1 MADSDVTRKLHA
13 YRALYRVNRAFA
25 HITRNLDELLVAGF
39 FKDDVPD
46 ESNPHGWQDQMN
58 QMQSTVNRR
67 LTENLHAMEHG
78 DIMSLARVQAI
89 DEKVL
94 DTYFPKRKKRRR

>member
-39 FKDDVPD
+39 FKDDIPNED
-46 ESNPHGWQDQMN
+46 RPHGWQLHMN
-58 QMQSTVNRR
+58 EMQAEINRR
-67 LTENLHAMEHG
+67 LTENLHRMEHG
-78 DIMSLARVQAI
+78 DIMQLARVMDI
-89 DEKVL
+89 DETVRERN
-94 DTYFPKRKKRRR
+94 YPKPKKRRR

>member
-25 HITRNLDELLVAGF
+25 HITRNLDELMVAGF
-39 FKDDVPD
+39 FKDDIPD
-46 ESNPHGWQDQMN
+46 EKQPQNWQDWMG
-58 QMQSTVNRR
+58 QMQASINRR
-67 LTENLHAMEHG
+67 ITENLHGMEDG
-78 DIMSLARVQAI
+78 DMMRLARIQAM

-94 DTYFPKRKKRRR
+94 DVYYPNRKKRRR